1 MFLTDNISSN
11 IETYLF
17 SIQEDIFFNYWLS
30 YTDFPPTPKFQ
41 MDHRFMKLIFALLTV
56 TVLIFSSAVLY
67 KDTNT
72 TTSEISR
79 VRYTEREIQY
89 CEQLRHKFSNITS
102 NSTEIKNIPED
113 LFTLMRCP
121 PMSNITQ
128 KELNRVRLRACCNAT
143 GVFYYTKQNTAVN
156 QNITYETDSK
166 LTYQINEELHNIL
179 PEDFPWS
186 GRTLGHCAVV
196 GNAGILKNSSCGKEI
211 DSADYVIRFN
221 MAPINDSDVGLKTDL
236 ITVNPSQLARY
247 KNFMSNPGPLL
258 ERVSVYG
265 NSSIIS
271 SPFVYASNTELCVNS
286 FKVLQ
291 PFRPQQQMV
300 FFSSIYLKNLHG
312 FWKRQGLKPVRL
324 STGFMLI
331 NVALEVCDHV
341 HVYGFWPFDTN
352 LEQQELTHHY
362 FDNVGPKPGVHEMPK
377 EFLNLLKLHSQ
388 GALTLH
394 VQPCL

>member
-1 MFLTDNISSN
+1 MHCIITAFETKSLRLYMFLTDNISSN

-30 YTDFPPTPKFQ
+30 YTYFPPTPKFQ

-72 TTSEISR
+72 TTSELRR

-196 GNAGILKNSSCGKEI
+196 GNAGILKNSSCGREI
-211 DSADYVIRFN
+211 DTADYVIRHVNKVISRERDDSSFRSVKTWFRRTSPKWFRHPDQSSGRPSESC
-221 MAPINDSDVGLKTDL
+221 MAMQVAVRWPVFDAMACSFSHSASPTT
-236 ITVNPSQLARY
+236 TV
-247 KNFMSNPGPLL
+247 
-258 ERVSVYG
+258 
-265 NSSIIS
+265 
-271 SPFVYASNTELCVNS
+271 
-286 FKVLQ
+286 
-291 PFRPQQQMV
+291 
-300 FFSSIYLKNLHG
+300 
-312 FWKRQGLKPVRL
+312 
-324 STGFMLI
+324 
-331 NVALEVCDHV
+331 
-341 HVYGFWPFDTN
+341 
-352 LEQQELTHHY
+352 
-362 FDNVGPKPGVHEMPK
+362 
-377 EFLNLLKLHSQ
+377 
-388 GALTLH
+388 
-394 VQPCL
+394 